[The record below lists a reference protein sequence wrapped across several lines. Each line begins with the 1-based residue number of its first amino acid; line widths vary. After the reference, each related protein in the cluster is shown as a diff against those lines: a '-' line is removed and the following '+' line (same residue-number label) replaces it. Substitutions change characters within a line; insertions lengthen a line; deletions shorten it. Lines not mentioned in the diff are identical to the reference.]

1 MRRLYL
7 YSSVV
12 ILGLSVLFLASCETD
27 ITVDLPQAE
36 QKIVVEGS
44 IEPGMPPFILLTRSA
59 PFFGSFDPNNLAEFF
74 VRDAV
79 ITINDGTAD
88 YTLIELCL
96 SELPEEFQALAAEL
110 LGVTE
115 DSLSTFPEICLYTV
129 DLFGGSLLLGQ
140 PGKTYRVSIS
150 VEGETLTA
158 TTYLPFPVAPDSIFA
173 RPHPDPAVDSLFRLS
188 IRFSDPDTLGNYY
201 RYWTRRYNA
210 SRDVDEPFYPGVSSV
225 IDDLFFN
232 GQTVDFSL
240 DRGQP
245 RSAGFDQ
252 DTYGFFWAGDTVV
265 LKLAS
270 IDRPVYSF
278 WSTLEFDAGSGGP
291 FSSATVVSSNIQGGL
306 GVFGGYGASY
316 DTLIIGE

>member
-1 MRRLYL
+1 MKKTHNAFAALL
-7 YSSVV
+7 
-12 ILGLSVLFLASCETD
+12 LVLAVMFMGSCETD

-36 QKIVVEGS
+36 QKIVVEGT

-59 PFFGSFDPNNLAEFF
+59 PFFGSFDPNNLSDFF
-74 VRDAV
+74 VRGAD
-79 ITINDGTAD
+79 IRLSDGTTEYA
-88 YTLIELCL
+88 LIELCL
-96 SELPEEFQALAAEL
+96 SELPIEYQALAAEL
-110 LGVTE
+110 LGVST

-129 DLFGGSLLLGQ
+129 DLFGGSLVLGQ
-140 PGKTYRVSIS
+140 PGKTYRLTIS
-150 VEGETLTA
+150 VEGETLTS

-210 SRDVDEPFYPGVSSV
+210 ARDVDEPFYPGVSSV

-270 IDRPVYSF
+270 IDKPVYDF

-291 FSSATVVSSNIQGGL
+291 FSSSTVIASNVDGGL